1 MANCVFKTRLSKD
14 ILLVHYIHRKTW
26 NFHRR
31 KIVWNRP
38 VEIASLTPWYSR
50 FPRICLHSE
59 AFRKVLNIFTFS
71 ISGQLVPV
79 FCVDLAVFFV
89 FFFSLSNIWVVE
101 VHHENQ
107 CLWSWIYFQLSV
119 EDLTKFLLLIRWPVV
134 NTHNCVTHIRL
145 VP

>member
-14 ILLVHYIHRKTW
+14 ILLVHCIHRKTW

-89 FFFSLSNIWVVE
+89 FFFPYQISGWLKSTMRTSACDPESIFS
-101 VHHENQ
+101 
-107 CLWSWIYFQLSV
+107 CLWKTSPNSSYWSGGL
-119 EDLTKFLLLIRWPVV
+119 
-134 NTHNCVTHIRL
+134 
-145 VP
+145 